1 MIWTTL
7 YRGKLLTNH
16 WNILENIVSHDPTQQ
31 RNPRY
36 TGHKNLSQNKIY
48 VVSLIFKIS
57 PCLLAIFGRDNW
69 KRLDS
74 TTKLLKEHQSVKENR
89 KLFIY
94 IYGTRVAHGAAQ
106 GGWPAS
112 PMYEYTPNGPSPE
125 PPWRARR
132 VPDHAP
138 TWLCPSHMSA
148 PPHMQLSLCATH
160 RLYRAAH

>member
-16 WNILENIVSHDPTQQ
+16 WNILENTVSHDPIQQ

-48 VVSLIFKIS
+48 VVSLIFKIT

-94 IYGTRVAHGAAQ
+94 IYGTCVAHGAAQ

-112 PMYEYTPNGPSPE
+112 PMYEYTPNGPSPG
-125 PPWRARR
+125 PPCRARPPAR
-132 VPDHAP
+132 PCPPRGFAQATCRLLP
-138 TWLCPSHMSA
+138 TRS
-148 PPHMQLSLCATH
+148 SLCATH
-160 RLYRAAH
+160 RLYRGAH